1 MAQLETRLASGLVKF
16 FSRDELKRFLKSL
29 ADSYTTQAEQ
39 YGDRLGSILR
49 GTGGD
54 SGQPPSKGDT
64 LPEEKTKNT
73 KTPKGQ
79 EDKGKTKSK
88 GWVKMGS
95 LLVNVSDPKTGMTE
109 VLFQLHEE
117 SKSKLEK
124 ATAALKSFEE
134 LSSTTMPQDA
144 SYWLQLRN
152 GVPERIV
159 IGPQEKKSSAFSF
172 DATFRL
178 V

>member
-1 MAQLETRLASGLVKF
+1 MAQLETRLVSGLVKF
-16 FSRDELKRFLKSL
+16 YSRDELKRFLKGL
-29 ADSYTTQAEQ
+29 ADAYTAQAEQ

-49 GTGGD
+49 GTGAD
-54 SGQPPSKGDT
+54 SGQAPSKGET
-64 LPEEKTKNT
+64 PPAENT

-79 EDKGKTKSK
+79 EDKAKTKSK

-124 ATAALKSFEE
+124 TTAALKSFEE
-134 LSSTTMPQDA
+134 LSSTTMPEDA

-159 IGPQEKKSSAFSF
+159 IGPQERKTSSFSF